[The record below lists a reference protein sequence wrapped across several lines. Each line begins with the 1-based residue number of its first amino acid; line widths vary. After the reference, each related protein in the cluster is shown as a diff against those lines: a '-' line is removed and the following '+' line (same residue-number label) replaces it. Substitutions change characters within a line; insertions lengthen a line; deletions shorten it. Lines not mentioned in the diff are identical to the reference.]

1 MFGSL
6 SLTVALITFLPAI
19 FAGLNNSKHRTHY
32 YLAVYEPSKPESG
45 LLNLRV
51 RDGYATTDEGRV
63 GGFFLDPE
71 RNLVF
76 EPEGGSHF
84 SWKYTC
90 VSPGPMNGNRYH
102 SNMRGYLVIAK
113 KWDSDDYGCEAK
125 GKFALQSSGD
135 PKVPPSLMFQG
146 TGKVHSIVG
155 DFYLCRDKRIYYSD
169 PDRLP
174 EECLPKREV
183 LMYAVDFERLK
194 QASHDA

>member
-1 MFGSL
+1 
-6 SLTVALITFLPAI
+6 
-19 FAGLNNSKHRTHY
+19 
-32 YLAVYEPSKPESG
+32 
-45 LLNLRV
+45 
-51 RDGYATTDEGRV
+51 
-63 GGFFLDPE
+63 
-71 RNLVF
+71 
-76 EPEGGSHF
+76 
-84 SWKYTC
+84 
-90 VSPGPMNGNRYH
+90 MNGNRYH

-183 LMYAVDFERLK
+183 LMVRKRQVTLSGTLK
-194 QASHDA
+194 CSHTFMLPSTRWILSD